1 MSLVV
6 RRPSPARTS
15 KEDFCLTP
23 PEEVRAQRLRLFL
36 FLGVVAICALGIGVY
51 FGAPRLGRAT
61 KAWQSRRLAREA
73 FALIEQ
79 KQWSEAEAKARDA
92 YLLRTTEPEA
102 WRAIARLLSRVGQGA
117 AALEWW
123 KKLEDEHR
131 LTIEDRRD
139 FAGAALTA
147 GELTVAAT
155 QVSAL
160 LAQHSGPL
168 PVDTV

>member
-36 FLGVVAICALGIGVY
+36 FLGVVAICALGIALY

-79 KQWSEAEAKARDA
+79 KQWSETGQS
-92 YLLRTTEPEA
+92 TTET
-102 WRAIARLLSRVGQGA
+102 S
-117 AALEWW
+117 
-123 KKLEDEHR
+123 EHDAVLGER
-131 LTIEDRRD
+131 CPTGNLPRFYADRSSL
-139 FAGAALTA
+139 LTA
-147 GELTVAAT
+147 HA
-155 QVSAL
+155 
-160 LAQHSGPL
+160 H
-168 PVDTV
+168 